1 MSPSALTLSARQQ
14 AIAAC
19 AKLAGRIEQGLD
31 LGGEIRAVVAQRT
44 GEVLLLYARNTLH
57 AFAVCMD
64 GPGSEGGEKVC
75 YVKFA
80 AASSAERFEG
90 LLDAIDAIA
99 NEWGAEVEAGVST
112 ACADAFQRMRSRGY
126 RPEGLGIAMSVPF
139 AWGRVYEARRL
150 RAQRLAVKSGSGSV

>member
-1 MSPSALTLSARQQ
+1 M
-14 AIAAC
+14 
-19 AKLAGRIEQGLD
+19 
-31 LGGEIRAVVAQRT
+31 
-44 GEVLLLYARNTLH
+44 H
-57 AFAVCMD
+57 

-112 ACADAFQRMRSRGY
+112 ACADAFQRMRSREY
-126 RPEGLGIAMSVPF
+126 RPRGWALPCSVRM
-139 AWGRVYEARRL
+139 GT
-150 RAQRLAVKSGSGSV
+150 GSRGPALTC